1 MKYQLL
7 FIYDIMVR
15 KIIEI
20 YPIKARKAVN
30 TKIMIGIKSFFFFIL
45 NMNSPRLSKG
55 SMGKI
60 VWNYVRSTRQ

>member
-1 MKYQLL
+1 MKNKLF
-7 FIYDIMVR
+7 FIYDIMVK